1 MTFCNRLSEFFGC
14 TSPDSAVEHQ
24 TVTPASTFDPLF
36 YSLETPKPQQ
46 LVQGGENRFSGWIV
60 HLGNKVV
67 TALEARQADH
77 NFGPFPV
84 CQPREDLA
92 VHLPMLPEAKTC
104 GFSFDLPLQDAEPL
118 AFSVLYQD
126 GSQEPLFC
134 YELDRLKQQQDQWRV
149 WKEHLADLP
158 QPSAELVY
166 LTQGITSITEY
177 QNSILPAVAMM
188 QGYLAAAGV
197 PLEGLRSILDFGCGS
212 GRLLLGWHIMR
223 PELSCCGC
231 DINQRLVGW
240 AQRYLPSAM
249 QFRCGQ
255 VAPPTAYASGSFDL
269 VYAISVF
276 THLSIPL
283 QQQWVEELYR
293 VLRPGGFLLITLHGP
308 LYAHRA
314 FHDAPEMLAS
324 FISSGHAVAGD
335 EEGANSLASFH
346 SRSFAE
352 QLFKGFRLMAHYPQG
367 HIGAQRTLFPV
378 AHMQDVYV
386 LQRNEA

>member
-1 MTFCNRLSEFFGC
+1 MTFCNRLCQLFGH
-14 TSPDSAVEHQ
+14 TSQDSAVEQ
-24 TVTPASTFDPLF
+24 QAVTSASAFDPLF

-46 LVQGGENRFSGWIV
+46 LLWGSENRFSGWIV
-60 HLGNKVV
+60 HLGSKVV
-67 TALEARQADH
+67 TALEVRQADRS
-77 NFGPFPV
+77 FGPFPV
-84 CQPREDLA
+84 CQSREDLA

-104 GFSFDLPLQDAEPL
+104 GFSFDLLLQDAEPL

-134 YELDRLKQQQDQWRV
+134 YELDNLKQDQWSA
-149 WKEHLADLP
+149 WKEQLADLP

-166 LTQGITSITEY
+166 LTQGITNITEY
-177 QNSILPAVAMM
+177 QNSILPAVATM
-188 QGYLAAAGV
+188 QAYLVAAGV
-197 PLEGLRSILDFGCGS
+197 PPGGLRSILDFGCGS

-249 QFRCGQ
+249 QFQCSQ
-255 VAPPTAYASGSFDL
+255 VTPPTPYATGSFDL
-269 VYAISVF
+269 IYAISVF

-293 VLRPGGFLLITLHGP
+293 LLRPGGFLLITLHGL

-314 FHDAPEMLAS
+314 FYDAPEVLAA
-324 FISSGHAVAGD
+324 FINSGHAVTGD
-335 EEGANSLASFH
+335 EEGANSLAAFH
-346 SRSFAE
+346 TRAFVE
-352 QLFKGFRLMAHYPQG
+352 KLFKGFRLMAYYPQG
-367 HIGAQRTLFPV
+367 HIGVQRTLFPV